1 MRILIVDDDDSTARS
16 VALSLKQAGLET
28 DRADT
33 GTDGLYRAIR
43 NDYDLIIL
51 DLGLPD
57 LSGHEPLG
65 RDKQMLEEFDE
76 CLRKRVRY

>member
-1 MRILIVDDDDSTARS
+1 MHILIIDDDDATARS
-16 VALSLKQAGLET
+16 ILLCLKQAKFEAG
-28 DRADT
+28 RVGT
-33 GTDGLYRAIR
+33 GTEGLSWAAH